1 VAGIF
6 KVALLKILFGEIV
19 EPVAQRSPDIATHLA
34 QINLRLKLG
43 GLGLQ
48 VEQWGQRLSLQ

>member
-1 VAGIF
+1 M
-6 KVALLKILFGEIV
+6 ALLKILFGEIV